1 MQDSLPLDLV
11 QALELFALERRSDY
25 TFVPVTPPPAWFRH
39 AVPDVKGP
47 IALADVL
54 PFLERFL
61 KDAETFWHEG
71 TRRSLLSGG
80 FTTSSEGEEV
90 LLRACA
96 LNVGPRSV
104 LVLERLRGQED
115 MRAVLQKARDN
126 KLEHERVI
134 KRLESLRSP
143 LTTLARLTKDLG
155 QTELTGA
162 QRELL
167 DAISKALSRIEGI
180 TAEVLPPTK
189 RG

>member
-1 MQDSLPLDLV
+1 MQDSLPFDLV

-61 KDAETFWHEG
+61 KDAETFWREG
-71 TRRSLLSGG
+71 TRRSLLSGA
-80 FTTSSEGEEV
+80 FTSSSEGEEI

-115 MRAVLQKARDN
+115 MRGVLQKARDN
-126 KLEHERVI
+126 KLEHERVL
-134 KRLESLRSP
+134 KRIDSLRSP
-143 LTTLARLTKDLG
+143 LATLTRLTKALG
-155 QTELTGA
+155 QTELTDA
-162 QRELL
+162 QKQLVEG
-167 DAISKALSRIEGI
+167 IGNALARIEGV
-180 TAEVLPPTK
+180 TAELLPPLR